1 MLINQWLK
9 LDFKIFLNISYTK
22 LSFLDEKIRN
32 ESSKRGSTSSAASIS
47 SNAAVPTAA
56 EICNHKQKILKLQV
70 SKPWQSYFKLLI
82 LQSYKITFLTAA
94 RHATKTPSLATLADS
109 HLQSSTSL
117 LKPCSLTTSCAK
129 TGSLHNLCVIK
140 QSY

>member
-1 MLINQWLK
+1 M
-9 LDFKIFLNISYTK
+9 NISYTK

-70 SKPWQSYFKLLI
+70 SKP
-82 LQSYKITFLTAA
+82 
-94 RHATKTPSLATLADS
+94 
-109 HLQSSTSL
+109 
-117 LKPCSLTTSCAK
+117 
-129 TGSLHNLCVIK
+129 
-140 QSY
+140 

>member
-1 MLINQWLK
+1 MSPVSVAQLVPLHPFLQTQQYQPRQRSVIINKNIEATSIEALTIK
-9 LDFKIFLNISYTK
+9 LGRMNI
-22 LSFLDEKIRN
+22 
-32 ESSKRGSTSSAASIS
+32 
-47 SNAAVPTAA
+47 
-56 EICNHKQKILKLQV
+56 
-70 SKPWQSYFKLLI
+70 KLLI

-129 TGSLHNLCVIK
+129 TGSLHNLSVIK
-140 QSY
+140 LSY